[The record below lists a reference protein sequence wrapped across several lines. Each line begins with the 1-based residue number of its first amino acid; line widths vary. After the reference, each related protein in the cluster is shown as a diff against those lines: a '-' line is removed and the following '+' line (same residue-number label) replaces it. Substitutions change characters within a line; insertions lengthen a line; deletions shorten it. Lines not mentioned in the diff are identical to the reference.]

1 MFGGTVFSLWF
12 SELINCQSTKKV
24 AISSS
29 LDKGVQILVKFLAN
43 EKKIGKLIIND
54 LTRQATFLELNVSA
68 FVPVT

>member
-12 SELINCQSTKKV
+12 SKLINCQSAKK
-24 AISSS
+24 SRF